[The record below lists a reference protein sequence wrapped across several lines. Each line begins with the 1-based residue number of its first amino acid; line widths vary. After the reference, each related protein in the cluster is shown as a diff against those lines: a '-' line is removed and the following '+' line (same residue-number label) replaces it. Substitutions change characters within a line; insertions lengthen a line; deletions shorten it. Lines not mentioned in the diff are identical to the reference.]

1 MKSNLNTQEYN
12 YDYSNERIPFNIKNN
27 KNINSARLRRN
38 NSYKLQKHNQYQL
51 ENSSQPITDRLNTH
65 NSNKKENNI
74 NTFNNNNN
82 NSNKFRINNL
92 EERILSLE
100 KMLQYLD
107 EFIHLKEEEK
117 TNNHN
122 NNSIIIEPLVSKI
135 NSLEYEIKNLKK
147 EKEENKKIITELN
160 NKIACLE
167 KKMDNYNYSGM
178 QDIIYSLS
186 DKEKKLN
193 MLINDFSDLSK
204 DANKMINSKMNE
216 KINEFNIFNENR
228 INELLLLIQDIN
240 KIIEENEIK
249 VNKVNES
256 IHTVEKDNLNIIKVI
271 SIQEQ
276 KLNSFDLIINE
287 INNIKEKFYLLMND
301 YNFNNKI
308 EENLKDNLK
317 INFLK

>member
-1 MKSNLNTQEYN
+1 MKSNLNSQEYN

-27 KNINSARLRRN
+27 KNIYSASLRRN

-51 ENSSQPITDRLNTH
+51 ENSSQTITDSLNTH
-65 NSNKKENNI
+65 NSNKKV
-74 NTFNNNNN
+74 NNNNIYN
-82 NSNKFRINNL
+82 NNNTNKFRINNL

-147 EKEENKKIITELN
+147 EKEENKKTITELN